1 MISDSKK
8 KEIKLFEDKKACCAC
23 GACLNI
29 CPKQAIT
36 MQKDEYGFL
45 YPQIEESKCIKCGL
59 CLKTCAFQNS
69 KLNNIPIK
77 TYAAQSD
84 NTDLKKSAS
93 GGIFASI
100 ATNIL
105 KEGGIVYGA
114 AMEMENDKLT
124 VKHIGVENK
133 ADLIKLLGSKYVQS
147 NTGKVYQD
155 IKRKLNDNRLVLFSG
170 TPCQVD
176 GLNSYLGKKY
186 DNLITIDIICH
197 GVPNNQMFQDYIA
210 LLEEKY
216 KDKIIDFKFRDK
228 TKGWGLTAK
237 GYTAKGYTAIIPA
250 NLSSYYY
257 MFLKSYIYRDS
268 CYSCKYACKKR
279 CGDITIGDY
288 WGIEKAHP
296 EVLNKNEYR
305 LDYKNGISCLIVNTE
320 QGAKVLEKYKNDL
333 RLLDS
338 AFEKAEKENGQLNI
352 SSKCDYEKR
361 VEILKLYKIKKYL
374 GIEEYFYNNMRFD
387 KYISVLKN
395 KIPICIKNKLKKIL
409 DW

>member
-1 MISDSKK
+1 MISDSEI
-8 KEIKLFEDKKACCAC
+8 KEIKLFKEKNDCCAC

-29 CPKQAIT
+29 CPKQAIS

-45 YPQIEESKCIKCGL
+45 YPQIDKGKCIKCGL

-69 KLNNIPIK
+69 ELKNIPIK

-84 NTDLKKSAS
+84 NTDLKESAS

-100 ATNIL
+100 ATNVL
-105 KEGGIVYGA
+105 REGGVVYGA
-114 AMEMENDKLT
+114 AMEMENDKLI
-124 VKHIGVENK
+124 VRHIAVEND
-133 ADLIKLLGSKYVQS
+133 ADLIKLQGSKYVQS
-147 NTGKVYQD
+147 STEKIYQD
-155 IKRKLNDNRLVLFSG
+155 VKKKLNDNRLVLFSG

-176 GLNSYLGKKY
+176 GLNSYLGKTY

-250 NLSSYYY
+250 NVSSYYY

-268 CYSCKYACKKR
+268 CYSCKYACKNR

-288 WGIEKAHP
+288 WGIERAHP
-296 EVLNKNEYR
+296 EVLKENDYR

-320 QGAKVLEKYKNDL
+320 RGTRILEKYKSSL

-338 AFEKAEKENGQLNI
+338 AFEKVAKENRQLNS
-352 SSKCDYEKR
+352 SSKCNIEKR
-361 VEILKLYKIKKYL
+361 
-374 GIEEYFYNNMRFD
+374 
-387 KYISVLKN
+387 
-395 KIPICIKNKLKKIL
+395 KKIL
-409 DW
+409 SRYSNNGFKYLEKFFKITFFINCAKNIIPNSVILFFKRYLKNI

>member
-1 MISDSKK
+1 MISDIEI
-8 KEIKLFEDKKACCAC
+8 KEIKLFKDKNDCCAC

-29 CPKQAIT
+29 CPKQAIS

-45 YPQIEESKCIKCGL
+45 YPQIDKGKCIKCGL

-69 KLNNIPIK
+69 ELKNIPIK

-84 NTDLKKSAS
+84 NTNLKESAS

-100 ATNIL
+100 ATNVL
-105 KEGGIVYGA
+105 REGGVIYGA

-124 VKHIGVENK
+124 VRHIAVEND
-133 ADLIKLLGSKYVQS
+133 ADLIKLQGSKYVQS
-147 NTGKVYQD
+147 STEKIYQD
-155 IKRKLNDNRLVLFSG
+155 VKKKLNDNRLVLFSG

-176 GLNSYLGKKY
+176 GLNSYLGKTY

-237 GYTAKGYTAIIPA
+237 GYTAKGYTAKIPA
-250 NLSSYYY
+250 NVSSYYY

-268 CYSCKYACKKR
+268 CYSCKYACKNR

-296 EVLNKNEYR
+296 EVLKENDYR

-320 QGAKVLEKYKNDL
+320 RGTRILEKYKSSL

-338 AFEKAEKENGQLNI
+338 AFEKVANENGQLNHPSLVESNKRARI
-352 SSKCDYEKR
+352 LDVYKFKGYVAVGKLFKWIKC
-361 VEILKLYKIKKYL
+361 INMLKVLVPSGLKK
-374 GIEEYFYNNMRFD
+374 
-387 KYISVLKN
+387 VLKKMIN
-395 KIPICIKNKLKKIL
+395 NFK
-409 DW
+409 

>member
-1 MISDSKK
+1 MKSDSRME
-8 KEIKLFEDKKACCAC
+8 EIKLFKDKKDCCAC

-29 CPKQAIT
+29 CPKQAIS

-45 YPQIEESKCIKCGL
+45 YPQIDESKCIKCGL

-69 KLNNIPIK
+69 ELKNIPIK

-84 NTDLKKSAS
+84 NTDLKKSVS

-100 ATNIL
+100 ATNLL
-105 KEGGIVYGA
+105 KEGGVVYGA

-124 VKHIGVENK
+124 VRHIAVEND

-147 NTGKVYQD
+147 NTGKIYQD
-155 IKRKLNDNRLVLFSG
+155 IKRKLDDNRLVLFSG

-176 GLNSYLGKKY
+176 GLNSYLGKTY

-237 GYTAKGYTAIIPA
+237 GYTAKGYTAKIPA
-250 NLSSYYY
+250 NVSSYYY

-268 CYSCKYACKKR
+268 CYSCKYACKNR
-279 CGDITIGDY
+279 CGDMTIGDY
-288 WGIEKAHP
+288 WGIERAHP
-296 EVLNKNEYR
+296 EVLKENEYG

-320 QGAKVLEKYKNDL
+320 QGIKVLEKYKSGL

-338 AFEKAEKENGQLNI
+338 AFEKVSNENGQLNHP
-352 SSKCDYEKR
+352 SNLNTEKR
-361 VEILKLYKIKKYL
+361 LNLLSVYKKQGYIRIEKGFKNIKNINL
-374 GIEEYFYNNMRFD
+374 
-387 KYISVLKN
+387 LKN
-395 KIPICIKNKLKKIL
+395 MIKKIL
-409 DW
+409 KR

>member
-1 MISDSKK
+1 MISDIEM
-8 KEIKLFEDKKACCAC
+8 KEIKLFEDKKDCCAC

-29 CPKQAIT
+29 CPKQAIS

-45 YPQIEESKCIKCGL
+45 YPQIEKGKCIKCGL
-59 CLKTCAFQNS
+59 CLKTCAFQNGEL
-69 KLNNIPIK
+69 KNIPIK

-84 NTDLKKSAS
+84 NTDLKESAS

-100 ATNIL
+100 AANVL
-105 KEGGIVYGA
+105 REGGVIYGA

-124 VKHIGVENK
+124 VRHIAVEND
-133 ADLIKLLGSKYVQS
+133 ADLIKLQGSKYVQS
-147 NTGKVYQD
+147 STEKIYQD
-155 IKRKLNDNRLVLFSG
+155 VKKKLNDNRLVLFSG

-176 GLNSYLGKKY
+176 GLNSYLGKTY

-250 NLSSYYY
+250 NVSSYYY

-268 CYSCKYACKKR
+268 CYSCKYACKNR

-288 WGIEKAHP
+288 WGVEKAHP
-296 EVLNKNEYR
+296 EVLKENYYR

-320 QGAKVLEKYKNDL
+320 QGARILEKYKSSL
-333 RLLDS
+333 RLLYS
-338 AFEKAEKENGQLNI
+338 AFEKVAKENRQLNH
-352 SSKCDYEKR
+352 SSICSMGKR
-361 VEILKLYKIKKYL
+361 I
-374 GIEEYFYNNMRFD
+374 
-387 KYISVLKN
+387 
-395 KIPICIKNKLKKIL
+395 KIL
-409 DW
+409 DTYRDENYLNVERMFITIRSIAFIKNLLPDSLKSFLKNMITER

>member
-1 MISDSKK
+1 MILGSKM
-8 KEIKLFEDKKACCAC
+8 KEMKLFKDKKDCCAC
-23 GACLNI
+23 GACLNV
-29 CPKQAIT
+29 CPRQAIS

-45 YPQIEESKCIKCGL
+45 YPQIDESKCIKCGL

-69 KLNNIPIK
+69 ELKNIPIK

-84 NTDLKKSAS
+84 NTDLKESAS

-100 ATNIL
+100 ATNVL
-105 KEGGIVYGA
+105 REGGVVYGA
-114 AMEMENDKLT
+114 AMEIEHDKLT
-124 VKHIGVENK
+124 LRHIAVENDV
-133 ADLIKLLGSKYVQS
+133 DLIKLQGSKYIQS
-147 NTGKVYQD
+147 STENIYRD
-155 IKRKLNDNRLVLFSG
+155 IKKKLNDNRLVLFSG

-186 DNLITIDIICH
+186 ENLITMDIICH
-197 GVPNNQMFQDYIA
+197 GVPNNQMFQDYIS

-228 TKGWGLTAK
+228 TKGWSLTAK

-250 NLSSYYY
+250 NVSSYYY

-268 CYSCKYACKKR
+268 CYSCKYACKNR

-296 EVLNKNEYR
+296 EVLKENESG

-320 QGAKVLEKYKNDL
+320 HGIQVLEKYKSDL

-338 AFEKAEKENGQLNI
+338 AFEKTAKENGQLNHP
-352 SSKCDYEKR
+352 SNLNVEKR
-361 VEILKLYKIKKYL
+361 TLVFNLYKQNYKAV
-374 GIEEYFYNNMRFD
+374 EN
-387 KYISVLKN
+387 SLKN
-395 KIPICIKNKLKKIL
+395 ILILNKLKKLIPIRLKKFIKKIL
-409 DW
+409 KKY

>member
-1 MISDSKK
+1 MKSDSRME
-8 KEIKLFEDKKACCAC
+8 EIKLFKDKKDCCAC

-29 CPKQAIT
+29 CPKQAIS

-45 YPQIEESKCIKCGL
+45 YPQIDESKCIKCGL

-69 KLNNIPIK
+69 ELKNIPIK

-100 ATNIL
+100 ATNLL
-105 KEGGIVYGA
+105 KEGGVVYGA

-124 VKHIGVENK
+124 VRHIAVEND

-147 NTGKVYQD
+147 NTGKIYQD
-155 IKRKLNDNRLVLFSG
+155 IKRKLDDNRLVLFSG

-176 GLNSYLGKKY
+176 GLNSYLGKTY

-237 GYTAKGYTAIIPA
+237 GYTAKGYTAKIPA
-250 NLSSYYY
+250 NVSSYYY

-268 CYSCKYACKKR
+268 CYSCKYACKNR
-279 CGDITIGDY
+279 CGDMTIGDY
-288 WGIEKAHP
+288 WGIERAHP
-296 EVLNKNEYR
+296 EVLKENEYG

-320 QGAKVLEKYKNDL
+320 QGIKVLEKYKSGL

-338 AFEKAEKENGQLNI
+338 AFEKVSNENGQLNHP
-352 SSKCDYEKR
+352 SNLNTEKR
-361 VEILKLYKIKKYL
+361 LNLLSVYKKQGYIRIEKGFKNIKNINL
-374 GIEEYFYNNMRFD
+374 
-387 KYISVLKN
+387 LKN
-395 KIPICIKNKLKKIL
+395 MIKKIL
-409 DW
+409 KR